1 VPPHADAPA
10 APADRM
16 AWAVDQLGVTPSSRV
31 LEVGC
36 GHGLAVTLVCERLGA
51 GRMVAVDRSPK
62 MIAAAARR
70 NAAHVA
76 AGRLRL
82 VEAPLESADLGA
94 DPFTHVFA
102 FNVRAMAEPGSL
114 AVARSRLAAGGTVAL
129 FAQHPSPARTAAA
142 LAALRSAL
150 TAGGFAAVREVHA
163 DLEPYPVSA
172 VLAVAG

>member
-1 VPPHADAPA
+1 MAARGALPAHA
-10 APADRM
+10 
-16 AWAVDQLGVTPSSRV
+16 LGP
-31 LEVGC
+31 
-36 GHGLAVTLVCERLGA
+36 
-51 GRMVAVDRSPK
+51 GRMVAVDRSPA

-82 VEAPLESADLGA
+82 VEAPLASADLGA
-94 DPFTHVFA
+94 EPFTHVFA

-114 AVARSRLAAGGTVAL
+114 AVVRPLVAEGGTLAL
-129 FAQHPSPARTAAA
+129 FAQHPSPDRTAAA
-142 LAALRSAL
+142 VAALRSAL
-150 TAGGFAAVREVHA
+150 AAGGFVAVREAHA

>member
-1 VPPHADAPA
+1 VPPHADAA
-10 APADRM
+10 AAVDRM
-16 AWAVDQLGVTPSSRV
+16 AWAVDQLGVTRSSRV

-82 VEAPLESADLGA
+82 VEAPLASADLGA

-114 AVARSRLAAGGTVAL
+114 AVVRSRLAAGGTLAL
-129 FAQHPSPARTAAA
+129 FAQHPSPDRTAAV
-142 LAALRSAL
+142 AALRSAL
-150 TAGGFAAVREVHA
+150 TAGGFAAVREAHA